1 MFKANIVYISEW
13 KLGKIQYDIG
23 RSQERRKGVYCV
35 GPKTGIS
42 IYKYFIADLSLLFS
56 RFKAKRHIKN
66 DSAGKMSPVWFRG

>member
-42 IYKYFIADLSLLFS
+42 IYKYFIADVS
-56 RFKAKRHIKN
+56 RF
-66 DSAGKMSPVWFRG
+66 